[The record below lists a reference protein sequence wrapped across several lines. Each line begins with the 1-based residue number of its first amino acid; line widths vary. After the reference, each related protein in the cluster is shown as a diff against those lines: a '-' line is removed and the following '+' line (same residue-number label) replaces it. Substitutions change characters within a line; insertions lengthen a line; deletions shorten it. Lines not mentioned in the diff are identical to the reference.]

1 MDIHSIG
8 ISQLTGIKNYA
19 TTYSQMEEE
28 YILSRMKFENI
39 DKGRKEDANHKPQQP
54 VRIDGFTLIL
64 CLKGSFS
71 LGINLD
77 NYDIES
83 NTVLLAGPNSIIRF
97 NNVSDEEIDA
107 YTLFVS
113 INFLKDINLDIN
125 ALNSVHF
132 AKKHTPILALS
143 SEEMSILKRYLDLM
157 HLNTIDNT
165 STIYARNIARCLMAS
180 LLYQLMQFSTNH
192 KEFETQE
199 EEAQPQSR
207 RMNYVRDFMALVQKH
222 HCQER
227 SVGFYAD
234 KLFISPKYLSLI
246 IKEVTGRSA
255 AEWIDEYV
263 ILEAKNLLRFSGK
276 NIQQVAYE
284 LNFTN
289 QSSFGKYFKH
299 LTGMSPSEFQRS

>member
-1 MDIHSIG
+1 MDIHSIS
-8 ISQLTGIKNYA
+8 ISQLTGIKNFA

-39 DKGRKEDANHKPQQP
+39 DNSHKKDAGKKPQQP

-64 CLKGSFS
+64 CLEGSFS
-71 LGINLD
+71 MGINLD
-77 NYDIES
+77 NFDVES
-83 NTVLLAGPNSIIRF
+83 NTVLLVGPNSIIRF
-97 NNVSDEEIDA
+97 NNASEEKIDA

-125 ALNSVHF
+125 ALRSTHF
-132 AKKHTPILALS
+132 TKKPTPILTLT
-143 SEEMSILKRYLDLM
+143 SEEMAILKRYLDLM

-165 STIYARNIARCLMAS
+165 STIYVRNIARCLMAS

-192 KEFETQE
+192 ITSEPQE
-199 EEAQPQSR
+199 ETQPQSR

>member
-1 MDIHSIG
+1 MDIRSIG
-8 ISQLTGIKNYA
+8 IPQLTGIKNYA
-19 TTYSQMEEE
+19 TSYSQMEEE
-28 YILSRMKFENI
+28 YILSRMTFDNI
-39 DKGRKEDANHKPQQP
+39 GQKHNDDAKPHHP
-54 VRIDGFTLIL
+54 IRIDGFTLIL
-64 CLKGSFS
+64 CLEGNLS

-77 NYDIES
+77 NYEVES
-83 NTVLLAGPNSIIRF
+83 NSIILASPNSIIRF
-97 NNVSDEEIDA
+97 NNVSDKIDA

-113 INFLKDINLDIN
+113 INFLKDINLDIKT
-125 ALNSVHF
+125 LNPVGF
-132 AKKHTPILALS
+132 TKKPTPILSLS
-143 SEEMSILKRYLDLM
+143 SEEISILKQYLDLM
-157 HLNTIDNT
+157 HLNSVDNT
-165 STIYARNIARCLMAS
+165 STIYVRNIARCLMAS
-180 LLYQLMQFSTNH
+180 LLYQLMQFLTNH
-192 KEFETQE
+192 KGTDGQE
-199 EEAQPQSR
+199 DESQPQSR

-222 HCQER
+222 HYQER

-246 IKEVTGRSA
+246 IKDVTGRSA